1 MLQPYKIDMY
11 VYAESKED
19 ADKLEQALKD
29 FVNRQRVRGVAV
41 TAHKLNTLLDKWG
54 ENILITNYLR

>member
-11 VYAESKED
+11 VYAESKEE

-29 FVNRQRVRGVAV
+29 FVNRQRGRGVPV
-41 TAHKLNTLLDKWG
+41 TAHKLNALLDKWG